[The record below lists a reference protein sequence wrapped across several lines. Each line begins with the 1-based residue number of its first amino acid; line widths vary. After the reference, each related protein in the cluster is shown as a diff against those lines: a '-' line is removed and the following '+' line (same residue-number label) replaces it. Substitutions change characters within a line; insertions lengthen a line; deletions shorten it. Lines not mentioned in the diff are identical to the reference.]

1 MNSNNAQPL
10 TGSGQSIRKAAGAVV
25 VVTGA
30 GGGIGAA
37 VVTRLAADGW
47 QVIAT
52 DVNANDVLL
61 PDGQFDYPPRPF
73 SLDVS
78 KPEAIQEL
86 ADLLHGE
93 GSTVAGLVNVAGI
106 LQNVEPLIGFN
117 PIAMRRVWDVNYFG
131 AQTCIQVFG
140 KFMKEN
146 GGGSIVNIT
155 SINAHKPL
163 PLHAYAPAKAA
174 LAALTALAAGDLGR
188 FGIRVNAV
196 APGFTLT
203 PIMKNKIDTGARDGA
218 AIERQ
223 TALSRLVETP
233 EVAAAVSFL
242 LSDDASAISGAS
254 IPVDAGWLATSH
266 WMDMSEQLD
275 RSDR

>member
-1 MNSNNAQPL
+1 MSSKNTQSL
-10 TGSGQSIRKAAGAVV
+10 KGSGQSLRKQSGAVV

-30 GGGIGAA
+30 AGGIGAA
-37 VVTRLAADGW
+37 VVQRLATDGW
-47 QVIAT
+47 HVIAT
-52 DVNANDVLL
+52 DVSASEIQL
-61 PDGQFDYPPRPF
+61 PDGRFPHPQR
-73 SLDVS
+73 SLCLDVS
-78 KPEAIQEL
+78 DAQAVQRLAEL
-86 ADLLHGE
+86 LQSE
-93 GSTVAGLVNVAGI
+93 GSTVAGLVNVAGV
-106 LQNVEPLIGFN
+106 LQNVEPLIGFD
-117 PIAMRRVWDVNYFG
+117 PVAMRRVWDINYFG
-131 AQTCIQVFG
+131 AQTCIQAFG
-140 KFMKEN
+140 TLMKNN

-163 PLHAYAPAKAA
+163 PLHAYSPAKAA

-275 RSDR
+275 RQDR